1 VRDARDKFILV
12 VQTTVPVTVDSF
24 FKGQLKWLSERG
36 VDVHVVS
43 SPGAALAH
51 VAEREGICVHEVPMK
66 RRVTPFADIGALF
79 RLVALYRRLR
89 PDVVHGF
96 TPKGGLLAMIAARI
110 AAVPVRVYTILGLVH
125 TGRTG
130 LQKHLMCLTERLSCR
145 LANRVYCECSSILE
159 LAVREQITPARKASV
174 LPAWNFNSIADILD
188 RSRKRSEYRQRV
200 LTSLGIIGPA
210 LVIGF
215 VGRIVPDKGI
225 AELVHTHQILVREFP
240 SLRLL
245 LVGSPEKEQ
254 PLNRSVWRY
263 LDSTPQ
269 VHCVGFQADPVPYLA
284 AMDVLLLPSYREG
297 LPTVP
302 LEAAAMGLPVVTTD
316 IPGCVDA
323 LMAGETGFI
332 VPAHD
337 SAALTDATRTMLASQ
352 ELRVRMGTAGRDWVS
367 QKANTE
373 TTWHELLHDYRQL
386 LNEHAGPSLTG
397 EKTNAQNYFTE

>member
-1 VRDARDKFILV
+1 
-12 VQTTVPVTVDSF
+12 
-24 FKGQLKWLSERG
+24 
-36 VDVHVVS
+36 
-43 SPGAALAH
+43 
-51 VAEREGICVHEVPMK
+51 
-66 RRVTPFADIGALF
+66 
-79 RLVALYRRLR
+79 
-89 PDVVHGF
+89 
-96 TPKGGLLAMIAARI
+96 
-110 AAVPVRVYTILGLVH
+110 
-125 TGRTG
+125 
-130 LQKHLMCLTERLSCR
+130 
-145 LANRVYCECSSILE
+145 
-159 LAVREQITPARKASV
+159 
-174 LPAWNFNSIADILD
+174 
-188 RSRKRSEYRQRV
+188 
-200 LTSLGIIGPA
+200 
-210 LVIGF
+210 
-215 VGRIVPDKGI
+215 
-225 AELVHTHQILVREFP
+225 
-240 SLRLL
+240 LL